1 MGAGGASL
9 GDREGLDWSRWVSPF
24 PCPGKPPPVPREC
37 PKTHSPEIVLL
48 ILTKIFSKSAK
59 SLQDDWNMCMKR
71 LMNRFS
77 ILQIETWWP
86 PCTRSGLASPC
97 QVPLQPGLMGP
108 LGALNPGQLQGAA
121 DWPCGKQDETG
132 THAHVLPSALP

>member
-9 GDREGLDWSRWVSPF
+9 GDKEGPDWSRGVSPF
-24 PCPGKPPPVPREC
+24 PCPGKAPPAPREC

-86 PCTRSGLASPC
+86 PRTRSGLASPES
-97 QVPLQPGLMGP
+97 PFAPGSHSASRGLEP
-108 LGALNPGQLQGAA
+108 GAA
-121 DWPCGKQDETG
+121 PRR
-132 THAHVLPSALP
+132 S